1 MQEAYEMQICSVGRE
16 DPPEEGMATHAWRI
30 PWTEKPGG
38 LRPTRSQRVGND
50 WSYLASH
57 HISIPAWRDPW
68 REKPGRLQSRGL
80 QEAGH
85 DWSDL
90 ACTHHHLG
98 HCGLLWCSKESPGEP
113 HFGTRA
119 STQKVELPILFHGP
133 KQVIWLHLT
142 SSMQRCASP
151 PGARRRVS
159 SMDVDYI
166 DCQQGSAGPGRP
178 SGVMNEGFEL

>member
-38 LRPTRSQRVGND
+38 LQPTRSQRVGND

-166 DCQQGSAGPGRP
+166 YCQQGSAGPGRP